1 MIYTITN
8 SGLQN
13 ARPTSIGANTI
24 NIASKATHTFTISNF
39 TSETSPAYSDP
50 ENDALS
56 FISILT
62 LPASGELR
70 VGGVAVNI
78 GDEILSANIST
89 NNFTFVSNQASD
101 VAHSVS
107 FSFDVADAG
116 SNTLSGLST
125 GVMNIN
131 IAAAVNLPPDVI
143 GDNTFI
149 LNYGDTKIFTVADF
163 TTGTTPAY
171 NDPEGDNASMI
182 KILTLPVN
190 GTLKFNGSA
199 VIANQEMT
207 VAEVSAGYLVYEPD
221 LLIETL
227 QNLSFEFAVADAGS
241 GQYSQ

>member
-24 NIASKATHTFTISNF
+24 NIASKATHTFTIANF

-107 FSFDVADAG
+107 FSFDIADTG

-131 IAAAVNLPPDVI
+131 IAAAINLPPDVI

-149 LNYGDTKIFTVADF
+149 LNYGDTKTFTVADF